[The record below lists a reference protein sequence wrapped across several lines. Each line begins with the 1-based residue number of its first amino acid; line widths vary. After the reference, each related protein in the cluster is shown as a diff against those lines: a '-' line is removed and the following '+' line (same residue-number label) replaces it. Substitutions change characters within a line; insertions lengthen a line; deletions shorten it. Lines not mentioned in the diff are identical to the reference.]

1 MALSDIKPLP
11 VPMQMSGG
19 TIRSDSRYFRVWH
32 SKTQRN
38 KDNFIAEEIEIN
50 IVKAYNH
57 DEAKRR
63 IQNTYKHHVLKVDE
77 ITDPKELADI
87 KQKLYEKKIE
97 EVV

>member
-1 MALSDIKPLP
+1 MGLSDTKPLP

-38 KDNFIAEEIEIN
+38 PNNFIAEEVEIST
-50 IVKAYNH
+50 VKAYNH

-63 IQNTYKHHVLKVDE
+63 IQNTYKHHVLKVEE
-77 ITDPKELADI
+77 IKDLKELEDI
-87 KQKLYEKKIE
+87 KQKLYEKKVE
-97 EVV
+97 EVA